1 MAIVPKEQQSAYQ
14 RWELGS
20 FDAPP
25 QPKVDLAAQAERAR
39 ELRLRAQAEGYAAG
53 HREGLELGLEEGRRT
68 GLAEA
73 APRVAQLDQVLGGLA
88 TDLARIDRELAQE
101 VVALGLAVAKKLVGE
116 SLRVHPEAVRES
128 VEEALRQVAHIRG
141 PVSVAVNPDDAAL
154 VQAHLETAPPRGGW
168 SVREDA
174 GISAGGC
181 RIETGAGE
189 VDATLEQRWHRITV
203 ALGQPTEW
211 VD

>member
-20 FDAPP
+20 FDAPV
-25 QPKVDLAAQAERAR
+25 QPKIDPAVQAERAR

-53 HREGLELGLEEGRRT
+53 HREGLEAGFEEGRRA

-73 APRVAQLDQVLGGLA
+73 APRVAQLDAVVGGLA
-88 TDLARIDRELAQE
+88 SDLSRIDRELAQE
-101 VVALGLAVAKKLVGE
+101 VVALGLAVARKLVGE
-116 SLRVHPEAVRES
+116 SLRAHPEAVRES

-141 PVSVAVNPDDAAL
+141 PVTVAVHPDDAAL
-154 VQAHLETAPPRGGW
+154 IQAHLEIAPPRGGW
-168 SVREDA
+168 SVREDS
-174 GISAGGC
+174 GIAPGGC

-189 VDATLEQRWHRITV
+189 VDGTLSQRWHRITA
-203 ALGQPTEW
+203 ALGQPSEW
-211 VD
+211 IE